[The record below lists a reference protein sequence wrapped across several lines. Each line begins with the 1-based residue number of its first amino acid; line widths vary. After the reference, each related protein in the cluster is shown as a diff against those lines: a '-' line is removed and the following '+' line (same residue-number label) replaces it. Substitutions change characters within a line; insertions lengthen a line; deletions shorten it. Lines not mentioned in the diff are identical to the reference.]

1 MIEKH
6 IYQCE
11 VCGKEFND
19 EEDCRKHEME
29 HTASF
34 IKNAV
39 VMMDKSGEVLLL
51 DDIRTA
57 IERAYAIY
65 VGCKEVADIL
75 WELFKDEGYET
86 PIENIR
92 TPVLYPAFFIYDQ
105 DDYRWLYLND
115 LEEEYNRLLELK
127 TTAENILLH

>member
-29 HTASF
+29 HNAA
-34 IKNAV
+34 KLKGAV
-39 VMMDKSGEVLLL
+39 VMMDDGGEVLPL
-51 DDIRTA
+51 DDIHTA
-57 IERAYAIY
+57 IERTYAIY
-65 VGCKEVADIL
+65 VGCKEAADIL
-75 WELFKDEGYET
+75 WELFSDEGYTT
-86 PIENIR
+86 PIEDIR

-105 DDYRWLYLND
+105 DNYHWLYFND

-127 TTAENILLH
+127 TTAENILLQ

>member
-19 EEDCRKHEME
+19 EEDCREHEME
-29 HTASF
+29 HIT
-34 IKNAV
+34 KKLEGAV
-39 VMMDKSGEVLLL
+39 VMMDSLGKVLPL
-51 DDIRTA
+51 DNIHTA

-65 VGCKEVADIL
+65 VGCNEAAKML
-75 WELFKDEGYET
+75 WELFEDEGYCT

-92 TPVLYPAFFIYDQ
+92 TPVLYPAFFVYDK
-105 DDYRWLYLND
+105 DSYGWLYLND
-115 LEEEYNRLLELK
+115 LEEEYNRLLKLK

>member
-1 MIEKH
+1 MTEIH
-6 IYQCE
+6 TYQCE
-11 VCGKEFND
+11 VCGKIFD
-19 EEDCRKHEME
+19 DYDDCYKHEME
-29 HTASF
+29 HKATGLKTS
-34 IKNAV
+34 V
-39 VMMDKSGEVLLL
+39 VMMDSLGKILPL

-57 IERAYAIY
+57 IDKCYAIY
-65 VGCKEVADIL
+65 VGCNEAAKIV

-105 DDYRWLYLND
+105 DNYRWLYLND

>member
-19 EEDCRKHEME
+19 EEDCREHEME
-29 HTASF
+29 HNAA
-34 IKNAV
+34 KLKGAV
-39 VMMDKSGEVLLL
+39 VMMNSLGEILPL

-57 IERAYAIY
+57 IERSYAIY
-65 VGCKEVADIL
+65 VGCEEATDIL
-75 WELFKDEGYET
+75 WEMFKDEGYEI
-86 PIENIR
+86 PIENIE
-92 TPVLYPAFFIYDQ
+92 TSIQYPAFFIYDQ
-105 DDYRWLYLND
+105 DDYRWLYFND

-127 TTAENILLH
+127 TTAENFLLH

>member
-11 VCGKEFND
+11 FCGKEFND

-29 HTASF
+29 HTASY

-39 VMMDKSGEVLLL
+39 VMMDSLGEVLPL
-51 DDIRTA
+51 DDMHTA

-65 VGCKEVADIL
+65 VGCKEAADIL
-75 WELFKDEGYET
+75 WEMFDDEGYCT
-86 PIENIR
+86 PIENIE
-92 TPVLYPAFFIYDQ
+92 TSIQYPAFFTYNEDK
-105 DDYRWLYLND
+105 YCWRYMRD

>member
-29 HTASF
+29 HNAA
-34 IKNAV
+34 KLKGAV
-39 VMMDKSGEVLLL
+39 VMMDDGGEVLPL
-51 DDIRTA
+51 DDIHTA
-57 IERAYAIY
+57 IERTYAIY
-65 VGCKEVADIL
+65 VGCKEAADIL
-75 WELFKDEGYET
+75 WELFGDEGYTT
-86 PIENIR
+86 PIEDIR
-92 TPVLYPAFFIYDQ
+92 TPVLYPTFFIYDQ
-105 DDYRWLYLND
+105 DNYHWLYFND

-127 TTAENILLH
+127 TTAENILLQ

>member
-6 IYQCE
+6 IYQCD

-19 EEDCRKHEME
+19 EEDCRKHEKE

-39 VMMDKSGEVLLL
+39 VMMDDNGEILPL

-57 IERAYAIY
+57 IEESYAIY
-65 VGCKEVADIL
+65 VGCNEAAKML
-75 WELFKDEGYET
+75 WELFEDEGYAP
-86 PIENIR
+86 PIEGIR
-92 TPVLYPAFFIYDQ
+92 TPILYPAFFIYDQ
-105 DDYRWLYLND
+105 DHYCWLYLND

-127 TTAENILLH
+127 ATAENILLH

>member
-29 HTASF
+29 HTAA
-34 IKNAV
+34 KLKGAV
-39 VMMDKSGEVLLL
+39 VMMDDGGEVLPL

-57 IERAYAIY
+57 IDKCYAIY
-65 VGCKEVADIL
+65 VGCKEAAKML
-75 WELFKDEGYET
+75 WELFEDEGYAT
-86 PIENIR
+86 PIEDIR

-105 DDYRWLYLND
+105 DDYRWLYFND

>member
-29 HTASF
+29 HTASI

-39 VMMDKSGEVLLL
+39 AMMDKGGEVLPL

-57 IERAYAIY
+57 IEKSYAIY
-65 VGCKEVADIL
+65 VGCNEAAKML
-75 WELFKDEGYET
+75 WELFEDEGYET

>member
-1 MIEKH
+1 MTEIH
-6 IYQCE
+6 TYRCD
-11 VCGKEFND
+11 VCGKTFDD
-19 EEDCRKHEME
+19 EDDCRKHEME

-39 VMMDKSGEVLLL
+39 VMMDDGGEVLPL
-51 DDIRTA
+51 DNIDTA

-65 VGCKEVADIL
+65 VGCNEVAKML
-75 WELFKDEGYET
+75 WGLFEDEGYVT

-92 TPVLYPAFFIYDQ
+92 TPVLYPAFFIYDK
-105 DDYRWLYLND
+105 DNYHWLYLND

>member
-19 EEDCRKHEME
+19 EEDCRRHEME

-39 VMMDKSGEVLLL
+39 VMMNNGGEVLPL

-57 IERAYAIY
+57 IDNCYAIY
-65 VGCKEVADIL
+65 VGCNEAAKIL
-75 WELFKDEGYET
+75 WELFEDEGYTT
-86 PIENIR
+86 PIEDIR

-105 DDYRWLYLND
+105 DDYRWLYFND

-127 TTAENILLH
+127 TTAENFLLH

>member
-39 VMMDKSGEVLLL
+39 VMMDDGGEVLPL
-51 DDIRTA
+51 DDIDTA
-57 IERAYAIY
+57 IEKSYAIY
-65 VGCKEVADIL
+65 VGCNEAAKML
-75 WELFKDEGYET
+75 WELFEDEGYCT
-86 PIENIR
+86 PIESIR
-92 TPVLYPAFFIYDQ
+92 TPILYPAFFIYDQ

>member
-19 EEDCRKHEME
+19 EEDCRRHEME

-39 VMMDKSGEVLLL
+39 VMMNNGGEVLPL

-57 IERAYAIY
+57 IDNCYAIY
-65 VGCKEVADIL
+65 VGCNEAAKIL
-75 WELFKDEGYET
+75 WELFEDEGYTT
-86 PIENIR
+86 PIEDIR

-105 DDYRWLYLND
+105 DNYHWLYLND
-115 LEEEYNRLLELK
+115 LEEEYNRLLVLK
-127 TTAENILLH
+127 TTAENFLLH

>member
-29 HTASF
+29 HNAA
-34 IKNAV
+34 KLKGAV
-39 VMMDKSGEVLLL
+39 VMMDDGGEVLPL
-51 DDIRTA
+51 DDIHTA

-65 VGCKEVADIL
+65 VGCKEAADIL
-75 WELFKDEGYET
+75 WELFGDEGYTT
-86 PIENIR
+86 PIEDIR

-105 DDYRWLYLND
+105 DNYHWLYFND

-127 TTAENILLH
+127 TTAENILLQ

>member
-6 IYQCE
+6 TYQCE
-11 VCGKEFND
+11 VCGKEFAFED
-19 EEDCRKHEME
+19 ECREHEME

-34 IKNAV
+34 IKKAV
-39 VMMDKSGEVLLL
+39 VMMDSLGEVLPL
-51 DDIRTA
+51 DDIHTA

-65 VGCKEVADIL
+65 VGCKEAADIL
-75 WELFKDEGYET
+75 WEMFDDEGYSAPIESIET
-86 PIENIR
+86 PIQ
-92 TPVLYPAFFIYDQ
+92 YPAFFTYNQ
-105 DDYRWLYLND
+105 DKYSWLYMRD

>member
-1 MIEKH
+1 MTE
-6 IYQCE
+6 IYTYRCD
-11 VCGKEFND
+11 VCGKTFDD
-19 EEDCRKHEME
+19 EDDCLKHEME
-29 HTASF
+29 HNVA
-34 IKNAV
+34 KLKGAV
-39 VMMDKSGEVLLL
+39 VMMDHCGEVLPL
-51 DDIRTA
+51 DNIRTA

-127 TTAENILLH
+127 TTAENFLLH

>member
-29 HTASF
+29 HMASF

-39 VMMDKSGEVLLL
+39 VMMDNDGEVLPL
-51 DDIRTA
+51 DDICAA
-57 IERAYAIY
+57 IDKCYAIY
-65 VGCKEVADIL
+65 VGCNEAAEML
-75 WELFKDEGYET
+75 WELFEDEGYTT

-105 DDYRWLYLND
+105 DDYRWLYFND
-115 LEEEYNRLLELK
+115 LEEEYNRLFELK

>member
-11 VCGKEFND
+11 VCGKEFAFED
-19 EEDCRKHEME
+19 ECREHEME

-39 VMMDKSGEVLLL
+39 VMMDDGGEVLPL

-57 IERAYAIY
+57 IEKSYAIY
-65 VGCKEVADIL
+65 VGCNEAAKML
-75 WELFKDEGYET
+75 WELFEDEGYAT
-86 PIENIR
+86 PIEDIR

-105 DDYRWLYLND
+105 DGYRWLYLND

-127 TTAENILLH
+127 NTAENILLH